1 MPQALA
7 ELAHHAPK
15 GAAEPAGFAALWR
28 HAAVCLRTRSA
39 QPPAEPDDWVIEAA
53 ISCTCPSCR
62 RLKSFCADPEATTLR
77 LPLRKE
83 LRRHVHGIID
93 GNGLDMTHE
102 TERSGR
108 PYTLVCTKTRG
119 AYERRRAQYAVDIA
133 HMRLLVAAA
142 QQKGAP
148 EAALLG
154 ELAQLRTAIEA
165 TSVRVPQR

>member
-1 MPQALA
+1 MTTNGIHFNLPLELSNPPGPPQ
-7 ELAHHAPK
+7 
-15 GAAEPAGFAALWR
+15 
-28 HAAVCLRTRSA
+28 
-39 QPPAEPDDWVIEAA
+39 IEAA

-108 PYTLVCTKTRG
+108 PYTAGL
-119 AYERRRAQYAVDIA
+119 
-133 HMRLLVAAA
+133 H
-142 QQKGAP
+142 
-148 EAALLG
+148 
-154 ELAQLRTAIEA
+154 
-165 TSVRVPQR
+165 